1 MEQNVK
7 KIGVI
12 GTRKRN
18 TVSDFLVVKEVF
30 FEIYEIYDGNC
41 WIVSGHCPK
50 GGDKFA
56 EKIAFDYG
64 IPILLFP
71 PKKRIREEFFA
82 RNTLVAK
89 EADIIIACLIN
100 PHESL
105 EDIYKRTSGGS
116 ENTIK
121 KFLDKIGYRKFHSD
135 NNIPIP
141 DEMKQAVIIV

>member
-1 MEQNVK
+1 MK

-18 TVSDFLVVKEVF
+18 GVSDFLVVKEVF
-30 FEIYEIYDGNC
+30 FEIYEIYDGIC

-71 PKKRIREEFFA
+71 PKKRIREEYFA
-82 RNTLVAK
+82 RNTLVA
-89 EADIIIACLIN
+89 EHSDILIACLIN

-105 EDIYKRTSGGS
+105 NDIYKRTSGGA
-116 ENTIK
+116 EDTIK
-121 KFLDKIGYRKFHSD
+121 KFLKTIGYQPFHAK
-135 NNIPIP
+135 NKIPIP
-141 DEMKQAVIIV
+141 DEIREKVIVV